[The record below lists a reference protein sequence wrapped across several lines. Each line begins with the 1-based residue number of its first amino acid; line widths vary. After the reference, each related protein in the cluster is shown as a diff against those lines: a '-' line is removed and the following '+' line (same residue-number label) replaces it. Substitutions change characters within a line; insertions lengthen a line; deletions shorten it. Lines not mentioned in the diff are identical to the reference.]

1 LAASCKGEILVTEQ
15 TAKRWKTSKGT
26 ITLIDTLC
34 KGCGWCIEYCP
45 VEALAESDE
54 FNSHGYYYPVL
65 IDPDACVNCGYC
77 QLICPD
83 FAIWSDTEVQDR

>member
-1 LAASCKGEILVTEQ
+1 VVIEQ
-15 TAKRWKTSKGT
+15 TAKRWQTSKGT

-45 VEALAESDE
+45 VDALAESDE
-54 FNSHGYYYPVL
+54 FNLHGYYYPVL
-65 IDPDACVNCGYC
+65 IDPDGCVNCGYC

-83 FAIWSDTEVQDR
+83 FAIWSDKEVQDL

>member
-1 LAASCKGEILVTEQ
+1 VATEQ

-34 KGCGWCIEYCP
+34 KGCGWCIAYCP

-54 FNSHGYYYPVL
+54 FNAHGYYYPVL
-65 IDPDACVNCGYC
+65 IDPDACVNCGFC